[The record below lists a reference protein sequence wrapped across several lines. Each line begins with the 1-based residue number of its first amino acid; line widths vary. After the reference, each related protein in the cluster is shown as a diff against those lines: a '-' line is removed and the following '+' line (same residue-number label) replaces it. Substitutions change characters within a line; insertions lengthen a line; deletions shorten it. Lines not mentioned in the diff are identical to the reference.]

1 MSSQKVHV
9 IHFVL
14 FLVAGVSVSSI
25 SAAAPSIADQQKA
38 QVQTLLAD
46 MNQSAKDVADTV
58 ISDPQNAIDAG
69 CLSGI
74 QGIDLSVFSVDFTN
88 IWGALYS
95 SIKDQIINQACTA
108 ATDWVNNQ
116 TAALDT
122 TLQAPFGLGSIS
134 VSQGSAL
141 TDWQSALSTD
151 VEMDSTELATQV
163 TTDTLGQ
170 VPAPGIV
177 SGAVKKA
184 SANQTTPGH
193 DKEEWEDKIEDAL
206 DVKQLWEDN

>member
-1 MSSQKVHV
+1 MSSQKIQVV
-9 IHFVL
+9 HFVL
-14 FLVAGVSVSSI
+14 FLVAGVSVSNI

-69 CLSGI
+69 CLSSI

-95 SIKDQIINQACTA
+95 TIKDQIINQACTA

-116 TAALDT
+116 AAALDT

-134 VSQGSAL
+134 VSQGAAL

-151 VEMDSTELATQV
+151 VKMDSTELATQV

-206 DVKQLWEDN
+206 DVKQLWED

>member
-1 MSSQKVHV
+1 MSSRKIYV
-9 IHFVL
+9 INFVL
-14 FLVAGVSVSSI
+14 SLAAGIYASNAF
-25 SAAAPSIADQQKA
+25 AADPSIADQQKA

-46 MNQSAKDVADTV
+46 MNQSAKDVADTI

-69 CLSGI
+69 CLDGI

-88 IWGALYS
+88 IWGALYG

-108 ATDWVNNQ
+108 ATDWVNSQ

-122 TLQAPFGLGSIS
+122 TLEAPFGLGSIS
-134 VSQGSAL
+134 ISQGSAL
-141 TDWQSALSTD
+141 TEWQSALSTD

-193 DKEEWEDKIEDAL
+193 DKEEWEEKIEDAL
-206 DVKQLWEDN
+206 DVKQLWKDE

>member
-1 MSSQKVHV
+1 MRNCTY
-9 IHFVL
+9 L
-14 FLVAGVSVSSI
+14 
-25 SAAAPSIADQQKA
+25 AALLGLLLSMQSHAQTSIAEQQRQ

-58 ISDPQNAIDAG
+58 ISEPQSAIDAG
-69 CLSGI
+69 CLSSI

-88 IWGALYS
+88 IWGALYNT
-95 SIKDQIINQACTA
+95 IKDQIVNSACTA

-141 TDWQSALSTD
+141 NDWQSALSTD
-151 VEMDSTELATQV
+151 VEMDNTELATQV
-163 TTDTLGQ
+163 TTDTLGT
-170 VPAPGIV
+170 VPPPSV
-177 SGAVKKA
+177 VNGAVNKA
-184 SANQTTPGH
+184 SANQNTPGH
-193 DKEEWEDKIEDAL
+193 NKEDWENRIEDAL
-206 DVKQLWEDN
+206 DVKQLWNEN